1 MNIFFANLIC
11 QPRHPGIS
19 HGLFDFL
26 PQLYAQSSETSALA
40 YTTKATALAAF
51 GSVAGHQKGRLSPLA
66 WRTYGSALSELNAA
80 LADPIMARR
89 NETLMTVLLFCMA
102 ESLLITKPDSRNASN
117 MPPISHIDGAVSLLK
132 LRGTELFPSDLSAR
146 LFLAVRTH
154 MMIERMQQ
162 GKPLD
167 AYFYSPTTGWQH
179 EVNPALQNPA
189 NKLTQYTLLV
199 PALRSRAT
207 SLLQQSRTQWNI
219 YAVSML
225 LHEVRSVDI
234 ILSTWPASIPDS
246 WQYTAI
252 SRACW
257 STPQIPTEYSYEIY
271 PGTQDSYYDI
281 WLASV
286 WNTYRISRLFL
297 NAITVRCITWLSQ
310 AFITSK
316 PTHPPNEDPEYINAT
331 VTIQNMADDICS
343 SVPFFLGYDI
353 RSLPPE
359 LELEILDP
367 IPSYAA
373 LSGTCSS
380 PSSPSAIHAY
390 FLLWPLFVCR
400 SALTIPLSQRN
411 FLRARM
417 LAVAERFG
425 IGQARMLVEVGDG
438 EVGRPLF
445 SKGWEKGVFERM
457 WEHANLYAS
466 SGI

>member
-1 MNIFFANLIC
+1 LIF
-11 QPRHPGIS
+11 QPRHPGV

-26 PQLYAQSSETSALA
+26 PDLYAQSSETSALSYA
-40 YTTKATALAAF
+40 TKATALAAF
-51 GSVAGHQKGRLSPLA
+51 GNVAGQPKDRLSPLA
-66 WRTYGSALSELNAA
+66 WRTYGCALSELNAA
-80 LADPIMARR
+80 LTDPLLARR

-102 ESLLITKPDSRNASN
+102 ESLLITKHPETETPTSTTHA
-117 MPPISHIDGAVSLLK
+117 PISHIDGAVSLLK
-132 LRGTELFPSDLSAR
+132 LRGTELLSSDLSAR

-179 EVNPALQNPA
+179 EVAPALQNPA
-189 NKLTQYTLLV
+189 NRLTQYTLLV

-225 LHEVRSVDI
+225 LHEVRSIDI
-234 ILSTWPASIPDS
+234 MLSTWPASIPDS
-246 WQYTAI
+246 WQYTAV

-257 STPQIPTEYSYEIY
+257 SSRTPLPADYPYEIY
-271 PGTQDSYYDI
+271 PGTQDGYADI

-297 NAITVRCITWLSQ
+297 NAITVRCVEWLS
-310 AFITSK
+310 ASTTTIN
-316 PTHPPNEDPEYINAT
+316 PAEEDPEHITAT
-331 VTIQNMADDICS
+331 LTIQNMADDICS
-343 SVPFFLGYDI
+343 SVPFFLGYDA
-353 RSLPPE
+353 SALPPSLLFE
-359 LELEILDP
+359 HLSDL
-367 IPSYAA
+367 PSDK
-373 LSGTCSS
+373 S
-380 PSSPSAIHAY
+380 PSCTFRPAQPSAIHAY

-400 SALTIPLSQRN
+400 SAVSIPTSQRS
-411 FLRARM
+411 FLRSRM
-417 LAVAERFG
+417 LAIAERFG
-425 IGQARMLVEVGDG
+425 IQQARMLVEVGDLEG
-438 EVGRPLF
+438 GRPLF
-445 SKGWEKGVFERM
+445 SRGWEKGVFERM